1 MPSRLR
7 IGVNALYLIPGG
19 VGGTEIY
26 LRNLLAALAEI
37 DTRNQYI
44 VYLNRETGLDLCP
57 AVPNFAPFETDVKA
71 EFRPGRLLWEQTGLP
86 REANAAKLDV
96 LFSPGFTMPYF
107 GKGSRVTVIH
117 DLQHRRQPENFGWL
131 ELKAWELFVSMSIR
145 HSDTLITVSESSKQD
160 IVENYERPADSI
172 QVVRHGVE
180 KDFFGLRENEGYPPT
195 IPASAGLPDCRYLL
209 AVSTVHPHKNW
220 AHLLGAYSQLRKAGM
235 EHHLVVCGLPGKSS
249 GAVGELIRQLGLGDV
264 VHVLGWQP
272 RRTLIGLFK
281 FAEALVFPSTFE
293 GFGMP
298 VAEALACGLP
308 VVCSDIPPLRETADG
323 CAAFFD
329 PSSEEAL
336 AEAITATLDNSALRA
351 KRVETGLERAQ
362 AFTWAR
368 AAEKTLSVFLEA
380 ARA

>member
-57 AVPNFAPFETDVKA
+57 PVPNFAPFETDVKA
-71 EFRPGRLLWEQTGLP
+71 EFRPGRLLWEQIGLA
-86 REANAAKLDV
+86 REANASNLDV

-107 GKGSRVTVIH
+107 GRGARVTVIH
-117 DLQHRRQPENFGWL
+117 DLQHRRQPENFGRL
-131 ELKAWELFVSMSIR
+131 ELRAWEFFVGMAIR
-145 HSDTLITVSESSKQD
+145 RSQALITVSESSRDD
-160 IVENYERPADSI
+160 IVQLYGRAPESI
-172 QVVRHGVE
+172 QVIRHGVE
-180 KDFFGLRENEGYPPT
+180 DDFFGLRENEAYPPT
-195 IPASAGLPDCRYLL
+195 LPSSAGLPECRYLL
-209 AVSTVHPHKNW
+209 AVSTIHPHKNW
-220 AHLLGAYSQLRKAGM
+220 NRLTAAYASLRKEGM
-235 EHHLVVCGLPGKSS
+235 SHHLVLCGVPGKSS
-249 GAVGELIRQLGLGDV
+249 AELRSAIERHGIGDT
-264 VHVLGWQP
+264 VHILGWQP

-308 VVCSDIPPLRETADG
+308 VVCSDIPPLRETADE

-329 PSSEEAL
+329 PASEEAL
-336 AEAITATLDNSALRA
+336 ADALRSTLANSELRA
-351 KRVETGLERAQ
+351 KHVAAGLERAK
-362 AFTWAR
+362 AFTWSR
-368 AAEKTLSVFLEA
+368 AAERTLSVFLEA

>member
-44 VYLNRETGLDLCP
+44 VYVNRETGLDLCP
-57 AVPNFAPFETDVKA
+57 PSPNFAPYETNVKA
-71 EFRPGRLLWEQTGLP
+71 TFRPGRLLWEQTGLA

-96 LFSPGFTMPYF
+96 LFNPGFTMPYF
-107 GKGSRVTVIH
+107 GSGARVTVIH
-117 DLQHRRQPENFGWL
+117 DLQHRRQPQNFGWL
-131 ELKAWELFVSMSIR
+131 ELRAWELLVRMSIR
-145 HSDTLITVSESSKQD
+145 SSRAIITVSESSRRD
-160 IVENYERPADSI
+160 IVELYGRDESSI
-172 QVVRHGVE
+172 SVIGHGVE
-180 KDFFGLRENEGYPPT
+180 ESFFGLREDETFAPS
-195 IPASAGLPDCRYLL
+195 IPSSAGLPDCRYLL

-220 AHLLGAYSQLRKAGM
+220 KRLLQAFATLRKEGM
-235 EHHLVVCGLPGKSS
+235 EHHLAICGLPGKSS
-249 GAVGELIRQLGLGDV
+249 GDLAAAIRELSLGDA
-264 VHVLGWQP
+264 VHILGWQP

-298 VAEALACGLP
+298 VAEALAGGLP
-308 VVCSDIPPLRETADG
+308 VVCSDIPPLRGTADG

-329 PSSEEAL
+329 PESDEAL
-336 AEAITATLDNSALRA
+336 ADALRSTLA
-351 KRVETGLERAQ
+351 DSEARAERVEAGLERAKG
-362 AFTWAR
+362 FTWRR
-368 AAEKTLSVFLEA
+368 AAERTLRVFLEA

>member
-57 AVPNFAPFETDVKA
+57 AVPNFAPMETDVKA
-71 EFRPGRLLWEQTGLP
+71 RFRPGRLLWEQTGLA
-86 REANAAKLDV
+86 REASASKLDV

-107 GKGSRVTVIH
+107 GSGARVTVIH

-131 ELKAWELFVSMSIR
+131 ELKAWEFFVGMAIR
-145 HSDTLITVSESSKQD
+145 RSQALITVSESSKSD
-160 IVENYERPADSI
+160 IVELYGRPESSI
-172 QVVRHGVE
+172 DVVRHGVDG
-180 KDFFGLRENEGYPPT
+180 DFFGLRENEDYPPT
-195 IPASAGLPDCRYLL
+195 IPGSAGLPDCRYLL

-220 AHLLGAYSQLRKAGM
+220 ARLLGAYAELRKGGL

-249 GAVGELIRQLGLGDV
+249 EAVAALIRERGLGES

-329 PSSEEAL
+329 PASEEAL
-336 AEAITATLDNSALRA
+336 AEAVRTTLDRAELRA
-351 KRVETGLERAQ
+351 KRVEAGLERAR
-362 AFTWAR
+362 AYTWAR
-368 AAEKTLSVFLEA
+368 AAEKTLSVFLEV

>member
-26 LRNLLAALAEI
+26 LRNLLRALADI

-44 VYLNRETGLDLCP
+44 VYLNRETSLDLCP
-57 AVPNFAPFETDVKA
+57 ALPNFAPVETDVKA
-71 EFRPGRLLWEQTGLP
+71 TFRPGRLLWEQAGLA
-86 REANAAKLDV
+86 REANGSELDV
-96 LFSPGFTMPYF
+96 LFNPGFTMPYF
-107 GKGSRVTVIH
+107 GRGARVTVIH
-117 DLQHRRQPENFGWL
+117 DLQHKRQPENFAWL
-131 ELKAWELFVSMSIR
+131 ERKAWDFFVAMSVR
-145 HSDTLITVSESSKQD
+145 HSRALITVSESSRDD
-160 IVENYERPADSI
+160 IIRFYNRPADSI
-172 QVVRHGVE
+172 HVVRHGVE
-180 KDFFGLRENEGYPPT
+180 DEFFGLRDDESFAPT
-195 IPASAGLPDCRYLL
+195 IAASAGLPDCRYLL

-220 AHLLGAYSQLRKAGM
+220 GRLLGAYSRLRKSGM
-235 EHHLVVCGLPGKSS
+235 DHHLAICGLPGKSS
-249 GAVGELIRQLGLGDV
+249 ADVTALIQQHGLREF

-281 FAEALVFPSTFE
+281 YAEALVFPSTFE

-308 VVCSDIPPLRETADG
+308 VVCSDIPPLREIAEG

-329 PSSEEAL
+329 PASEEAL
-336 AEAITATLDNSALRA
+336 AEAIQSTLGNSELRA
-351 KRVETGLERAQ
+351 NRVAEGLERAK
-362 AFTWAR
+362 AFSWAR

>member
-26 LRNLLAALAEI
+26 LRNLLSALAEI

-57 AVPNFAPFETDVKA
+57 PVPNFAPMETDVKA
-71 EFRPGRLLWEQTGLP
+71 QFRPGRLLWEQTGLA

-96 LFSPGFTMPYF
+96 LFSPGFTTPYF
-107 GKGSRVTVIH
+107 GSGARVTVIH
-117 DLQHRRQPENFGWL
+117 DLQHKRQPQNFGWL
-131 ELKAWELFVSMSIR
+131 ERKAWDFFVAMAVR
-145 HSDTLITVSESSKQD
+145 RSDQLITVSENSRRD
-160 IVENYERPADSI
+160 IVELYGRPAESI
-172 QVVRHGVE
+172 HVIPHGVE
-180 KDFFGLRENEGYPPT
+180 AELFGLRENETFAPS
-195 IPASAGLPDCRYLL
+195 IPNSAGLPDCRYLL

-220 AHLLGAYSQLRKAGM
+220 SRLLGAFAKLRKEGM
-235 EHHLVVCGLPGKSS
+235 EYHLAVCGLPGKASAELKTSIEQHGLSS
-249 GAVGELIRQLGLGDV
+249 AVHI
-264 VHVLGWQP
+264 LGWLP
-272 RRTLIGLFK
+272 RRTLIGMYK

-298 VAEALACGLP
+298 VAEAMACGLP

-329 PSSEEAL
+329 PSSEEDL
-336 AEAITATLDNSALRA
+336 AEALRSTLGNSELRA
-351 KRVETGLERAQ
+351 KRVEAGLARAK
-362 AFTWAR
+362 AFTWTR
-368 AAEKTLSVFLEA
+368 AAERSLAVFLEA

>member
-1 MPSRLR
+1 MPARLR

-26 LRNLLAALAEI
+26 LRNLLAGLADI

-57 AVPNFAPFETDVKA
+57 AQPNFAPVETDVKA
-71 EFRPGRLLWEQTGLP
+71 TFRPGRLLWEQTGLA
-86 REANAAKLDV
+86 REANTAELDV
-96 LFSPGFTMPYF
+96 LFCPGFTMPYF
-107 GKGSRVTVIH
+107 GRGARVTVIH
-117 DLQHRRQPENFGWL
+117 DLQHKRHPENFGWL
-131 ELKAWELFVSMSIR
+131 ERKAWDFFVAMSIR
-145 HSDTLITVSESSKQD
+145 ESRALITVSDSSRED
-160 IVENYERPADSI
+160 IIRLYGRSADSI
-172 QVVRHGVE
+172 HVIRHGVE
-180 KDFFGLRENEGYPPT
+180 GEFFGLREDESFAPT
-195 IPASAGLPDCRYLL
+195 IPQSAGLPDCRYLL

-220 AHLLGAYSQLRKAGM
+220 ATLIGAYARLRKTGV
-235 EHHLVVCGLPGKSS
+235 EHHLAICGLPGKSS
-249 GAVGELIRQLGLGDV
+249 ADLRALIQQQGLGEF
-264 VHVLGWQP
+264 VHILGWLP
-272 RRTLIGLFK
+272 RRTLIGMFK
-281 FAEALVFPSTFE
+281 FAEALVFPSAFE

-308 VVCSDIPPLRETADG
+308 LVCSDIPPLRETADG

-336 AEAITATLDNSALRA
+336 AEAVLSTLANSELRA
-351 KRVETGLERAQ
+351 KRVAAGLERAKT
-362 AFTWAR
+362 FTWSR